1 MWPFPRAGSA
11 GSIPLE
17 SQRANCKVVFVPTVA
32 GRDCG
37 RCSLSW
43 VAYPIDSYPF
53 EVKGELYV
61 RVTGG
66 LSVFLP
72 PPWFLSGVSTHLAGL
87 TSVVVASFGLRAIR
101 RVA

>member
-1 MWPFPRAGSA
+1 MLSGATG
-11 GSIPLE
+11 IHVL
-17 SQRANCKVVFVPTVA
+17 CTVA

-72 PPWFLSGVSTHLAGL
+72 PPWFWRSPNDALVALEAVYPVYLL
-87 TSVVVASFGLRAIR
+87 T
-101 RVA
+101 